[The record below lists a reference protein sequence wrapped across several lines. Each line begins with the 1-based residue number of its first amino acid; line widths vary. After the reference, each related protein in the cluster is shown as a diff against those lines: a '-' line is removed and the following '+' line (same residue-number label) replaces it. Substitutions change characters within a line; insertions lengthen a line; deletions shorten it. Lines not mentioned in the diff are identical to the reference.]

1 MGLNPCPPIASRGT
15 LVIKPGP
22 APGPL
27 RTRTDRHCTP
37 VWREPA
43 LLGVN
48 GPLEGLPLV
57 LGLIFT
63 FKLQPGPGRRGSGGG
78 KAEATEGI
86 PNVFFRHRSVI
97 LMYPSLLLND

>member
-22 APGPL
+22 AAGPL
-27 RTRTDRHCTP
+27 RSRTDRHCTP

-63 FKLQPGPGRRGSGGG
+63 FKLQPGPGRRGSGG
-78 KAEATEGI
+78 E
-86 PNVFFRHRSVI
+86 R
-97 LMYPSLLLND
+97 LMLQRAFQMYFSGTDPSF